1 MSKEN
6 RQCVEHYDT
15 TTYVAD
21 DGRITV
27 RLPFK
32 SEARSQTTF
41 KQPSR
46 DCSLWNENSRITV
59 M

>member
-1 MSKEN
+1 MSEVN

-21 DGRITV
+21 DGGISV

-32 SEARSQTTF
+32 SEARFSNNFQTA
-41 KQPSR
+41 KQ
-46 DCSLWNENSRITV
+46 
-59 M
+59 